1 VRRKVPREGV
11 ERRRLTAYLDDAV
24 KERRT

>member
-11 ERRRLTAYLDDAV
+11 ERQRLTVYLDDAV
-24 KERRT
+24 KVRK